1 MAKVKFKDAKTGKPI
16 SKTNV
21 SRAIKP
27 KVKMKKRGLKYSP
40 ITPNNPYRDEQFSEN
55 LRLRRKKRSAKYTHE
70 MAGTKTKK
78 KLQMR
83 KYYNNDYTEGE

>member
-1 MAKVKFKDAKTGKPI
+1 MANVKFKDAKTGKPV

-21 SRAIKP
+21 ARAIKP

-40 ITPNNPYRDEQFSEN
+40 LKPSEEFGEGV
-55 LRLRRKKRSAKYTHE
+55 RQRAAVRSAKYTHE
-70 MAGTKTKK
+70 MAGTKNKK
-78 KLQMR
+78 KVQMR